1 MLTFKY
7 VIIVIEMQFNI
18 YTSHNFKL
26 EFWVLFL
33 MYVQPSKQSTN
44 ISDKSCRS
52 HEVYMTIF
60 SSPPCSADYLD
71 GNQEA
76 LHCVSD
82 GAVEQVAHRGYGV
95 FILEALQN

>member
-1 MLTFKY
+1 MCVCVLTFKY

-18 YTSHNFKL
+18 YTSHSFKL

-44 ISDKSCRS
+44 ISDKSC

-60 SSPPCSADYLD
+60 SSPPSSGED
-71 GNQEA
+71 GNEEA
-76 LHCVSD
+76 LHCVGD
-82 GAVEQVAHRGYGV
+82 GALEQVAHRGYRV
-95 FILEALQN
+95 FILGALQN